1 MKKIIK
7 QTAKQYGVT
16 DSEVRRDL
24 TEMIRVGMSSAEPDA
39 IAFWSQFGGKKPTP
53 EQFITALA
61 SSVKTR
67 I

>member
-7 QTAKQYGVT
+7 QTAKQYDVT
-16 DSEVRRDL
+16 VSEVRRDL

-39 IAFWSQFGGKKPTP
+39 IAFWSQFGGKEPTP
-53 EQFITALA
+53 EQFIAALT
-61 SSVKTR
+61 SSVKAW